1 MNLAGVF
8 RNREEE
14 EENGEEAEW
23 TSSIGSVMKE
33 DSNLWCNASSKRR
46 PLYYTLTRHA
56 KGLFVAAISIMPA
69 NTQTQI
75 EIKQCNCFI
84 IITKYWFGEGEEDE
98 FSSKQA
104 SQSVSQ
110 SVIHSFIQLVENIKK
125 VNNSHTVNE

>member
-1 MNLAGVF
+1 
-8 RNREEE
+8 
-14 EENGEEAEW
+14 
-23 TSSIGSVMKE
+23 
-33 DSNLWCNASSKRR
+33 
-46 PLYYTLTRHA
+46 
-56 KGLFVAAISIMPA
+56 MPA

-84 IITKYWFGEGEEDE
+84 IITKYWFGEGEEEEDA